1 MGRAHVA
8 DKFGSMPDH
17 YLALG
22 WKMIGTGEHQRA
34 EGQGAK
40 IGWVFDDC
48 IHLDP
53 KAAVSVIKALSSS
66 NGNYLGSTER
76 ALTKALREA
85 NMLAKCDADRPTT
98 KVTVEGIRKRVICL
112 PLSLIIE
119 QDGPEPKTT
128 TSDYSGDDIPF

>member
-1 MGRAHVA
+1 MAGLNHKGLKASI
-8 DKFGSMPDH
+8 K
-17 YLALG
+17 L
-22 WKMIGTGEHQRA
+22 IGPEPR
-34 EGQGAK
+34 
-40 IGWVFDDC
+40 
-48 IHLDP
+48 
-53 KAAVSVIKALSSS
+53 AAVSVIRSLSSS

-128 TSDYSGDDIPF
+128 TSNYSGDDIPF